1 MRIVSWIAILLW
13 GLTAVGVGVLFVR
26 GQTERGSDERT
37 AIVLPAAD
45 RDFVLGEMRGLL
57 NSVQGVVQG
66 LADNDPK
73 AIETAAQ
80 ASGMA
85 VSHTV
90 PPELIVKLPLE
101 FKQMG
106 FAMHG
111 AFDQVAMAV
120 RDGETQEM
128 ILARMGGLLNQCVAC
143 HRLYRLNEGK

>member
-1 MRIVSWIAILLW
+1 MRTLSWIAILLW
-13 GLTAVGVGVLFVR
+13 VLTAAGVGVLFVR
-26 GQTERGSDERT
+26 GQTEKGSDGRT

-73 AIETAAQ
+73 AMEAAAR

-90 PPELIVKLPLE
+90 PPGLMVKLPLE

-111 AFDQVAMAV
+111 TFDQVAMAV
-120 RDGETQEM
+120 QDGETQEM
-128 ILARMGGLLNQCVAC
+128 ILARMGGLLSQCVAC
-143 HRLYRLNEGK
+143 HRLYRLTEAK